1 MAAGPDHWG
10 LMFARVIL
18 PCNRCLYAGLRQSAL
33 HGYRL
38 GHTFLRSCSFTEGM
52 AGMTESPAGSLCM
65 ACVLGPAR
73 PRQLSVLQ
81 ESHPVLAGCLLEIG
95 LQRPLSIQTL

>member
-1 MAAGPDHWG
+1 
-10 LMFARVIL
+10 
-18 PCNRCLYAGLRQSAL
+18 
-33 HGYRL
+33 
-38 GHTFLRSCSFTEGM
+38 
-52 AGMTESPAGSLCM
+52 M

-81 ESHPVLAGCLLEIG
+81 ESHPVLAGFLLEIG